1 MNGFL
6 HIARDWILR
15 WLSERGGSS
24 EINMSFNFI
33 KQNNLIKNI
42 DNNLIT

>member
-15 WLSERGGSS
+15 WLLNEGGSGD
-24 EINMSFNFI
+24 
-33 KQNNLIKNI
+33 KYDLCNNQLYQ
-42 DNNLIT
+42 